1 MYNFVKFKIK
11 NVNSHGYTLR
21 KLQDMFRI
29 GIIGAGWI
37 ADKMAQAIAP
47 FKDMEIYAIASR
59 SLDKA
64 EEFAK
69 EHGIPVAYGSYA
81 ELVSDPSVD
90 LVYIATPHSHHYE
103 HAMLALEHGKP
114 VLVEKAFTANA
125 AQAERLIKVARE
137 KGIFITEAI
146 WTRYMPMSHKVT
158 EIMESGII
166 GRPRVLTA
174 TLCYMMEEKERIVR
188 ADLCGGALL
197 DLGVYSLNFARMYFG
212 TDIVKTVT
220 NCHLGPTGM
229 DMHECISLSYS
240 DGRMANLQSG
250 ALCLNDRQGIISGT
264 EGYIRVDNINCP
276 EVIEVYR
283 NYELVERYEKPSD
296 MVNGYEYQVL
306 ECRRCLQ
313 EGLLESPMM
322 PHDETISIM
331 RQMDGLREEWGVK
344 YPYDE

>member
-1 MYNFVKFKIK
+1 MDKP
-11 NVNSHGYTLR
+11 TE

-47 FKDMEIYAIASR
+47 FKDIEIYAIASR
-59 SLDKA
+59 NLDKA
-64 EEFAK
+64 EAFAK
-69 EHGIPVAYGSYA
+69 TYGIPAAYGSYA
-81 ELVSDPSVD
+81 ELVADPSVD
-90 LVYIATPHSHHYE
+90 LVYIATPHSHHYD
-103 HAMLALEHGKP
+103 HALLALEHGKP

-125 AQAERLIKVARE
+125 AQAKRLIEVAHE

-146 WTRYMPMSHKVT
+146 WTRYMPLSHKVK
-158 EIMESGII
+158 EIMESGVI
-166 GRPRVLTA
+166 GKPRVLTA

-212 TDIVKTVT
+212 TDIVRTVS

-229 DMHECISLSYS
+229 DMHECISLSYA

-283 NYELVERYEKPSD
+283 NYELIARYEKPAD
-296 MVNGYEYQVL
+296 MVNGYEYQVF
-306 ECRRCLQ
+306 ECMRCMK

-322 PHDETISIM
+322 PHEETISIM
-331 RQMDGLREEWGVK
+331 RQMDELRKDWGVK
-344 YPYDE
+344 YPYDETI